1 MHHLLEDAA
10 RDADAVRHAD
20 EHERDVDG
28 DLLAGDELLE
38 VDVQDL
44 LLERVALDLAD
55 QRARDVR
62 RRRVSSMTVLSAE
75 TALEQLLE
83 LARR

>member
-1 MHHLLEDAA
+1 MFDGSTDADAPGARLLEDAA
-10 RDADAVRHAD
+10 GDAHARRRAD

-44 LLERVALDLAD
+44 RLNGWRWISRISVRV
-55 QRARDVR
+55 VPP
-62 RRRVSSMTVLSAE
+62 ST
-75 TALEQLLE
+75 
-83 LARR
+83 